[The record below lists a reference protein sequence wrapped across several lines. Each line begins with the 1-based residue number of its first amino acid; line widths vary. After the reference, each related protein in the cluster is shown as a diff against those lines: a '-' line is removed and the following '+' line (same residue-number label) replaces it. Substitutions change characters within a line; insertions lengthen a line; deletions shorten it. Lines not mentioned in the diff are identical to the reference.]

1 MTRHLKLFLLALLFL
16 CFGGSLPAKADIS
29 GLLIPIEEYCLAP
42 LTTGEYLDAF
52 EGFMWADP
60 TVSFKT
66 VSGPKWGD
74 CGQFEWKIKWF
85 LQPAPLAAE
94 AWIVQHIVVKYDI
107 LKCDGTKVNVPNE
120 DFYEA
125 WRMGKN
131 GEAMPK
137 YTYDFKGDGT
147 TSTVDYSGDAA
158 SDDDF
163 TEPSRP
169 DTKGSWVVDADAA
182 YQAAL
187 KAGEFSTNSGTQA
200 GALPASKAKPTG
212 FGNAT
217 IHRHVDAKWDC
228 CTATKTTTGTATANN
243 PDNTYTESWVWDGTT
258 MVHKKDGKV
267 VATVTPVVPLTPL
280 STLAALV
287 HSSPAWDG
295 ATFDP
300 GQLIRVANQL
310 QAMGRDGAFQ
320 ALHAYRDEL
329 ANAPGERVMNSTR
342 IGLLIR
348 VLFLADSFPRMQVG
362 QGELPD
368 DIAASLPLYPLTL
381 NQDVPLLADPSFHLA
396 GKAEDP
402 LRQIEFCEQQ
412 CTLRSAPL
420 APATDLSFVVR
431 QISSM
436 SVSAEPR
443 SASLLQAQL
452 LRLAKDVCDVP
463 GSGSPELFLHP
474 GLSRMLENCMS
485 VFQSG
490 AVVWDPVRNAY
501 KRR

>member
-1 MTRHLKLFLLALLFL
+1 MTRHLKLFLLVLLSL
-16 CFGGSLPAKADIS
+16 CFAGSLPAKADIS
-29 GLLIPIEEYCLAP
+29 DLVIPIEEYCSAP

-52 EGFMWADP
+52 PGFMWADP

-66 VSGPKWGD
+66 VSGPKWGP
-74 CGQFEWKIKWF
+74 CGEFEWKVKWF
-85 LQPAPLAAE
+85 LNPAPATE
-94 AWIVQHIVVKYDI
+94 AWIVQHLVKKYNI
-107 LKCDGTKVNVPNE
+107 FKCDGTKLNLQDQ

-131 GEAMPK
+131 GEALPK
-137 YTYDFKGDGT
+137 YSYDFKGDGT

-163 TEPSRP
+163 IEPSRP
-169 DTKGSWVVDADAA
+169 NTKGSWTRDADAA
-182 YQAAL
+182 YQATI
-187 KAGEFSTNSGTQA
+187 KAGEFKPNSVAEA
-200 GALPASKAKPTG
+200 GILPASTAKPTG
-212 FGNAT
+212 FGTVT
-217 IHRHVDAKWDC
+217 IHRHADAHWDC
-228 CTATKTTTGTATANN
+228 CGTTTTTTGTATANN
-243 PDNTYTESWVWDGTT
+243 ADSTYTESWVWDGTK
-258 MVHKKDGKV
+258 MVHTKDGKV
-267 VATVTPVVPLTPL
+267 VAVVTPIVPLTPL
-280 STLAALV
+280 SALAALV

-295 ATFDP
+295 TTFDP
-300 GQLIRVANQL
+300 GQLVRVANQL
-310 QAMGRDGAFQ
+310 QAMGRGGALQ

-329 ANAPGERVMNSTR
+329 ANAPGERTMNSTR

-348 VLFLADSFPRMQVG
+348 VLFLSPVFPRMQVG
-362 QGELPD
+362 EGDLPD
-368 DIAASLPLYPLTL
+368 DIAASMPLYPLTL
-381 NQDVPLLADPSFHLA
+381 NQDVPLLADPSFGLT

-412 CTLRSAPL
+412 CALRSAPL

-431 QISSM
+431 QVSSM
-436 SVSAEPR
+436 AESAEPR

-463 GSGSPELFLHP
+463 SSGNPEWFLHP

-501 KRR
+501 KHR

>member
-1 MTRHLKLFLLALLFL
+1 MTRHLKLFLLVLVFL
-16 CFGGSLPAKADIS
+16 CFGSSLPAKADIFD
-29 GLLIPIEEYCLAP
+29 LLIPIEGYCTAP
-42 LTTGEYLDAF
+42 LTFGENIDAF
-52 EGFMWADP
+52 SAFMWADP

-66 VSGPKWGD
+66 VTGPKWGP
-74 CGQFEWKIKWF
+74 CGEFEWKVKWS
-85 LQPAPLAAE
+85 LGPAPLAAE
-94 AWIVQHIVVKYDI
+94 AWIVQHVVGTYNVLNCDGSKVDIPNYDI
-107 LKCDGTKVNVPNE
+107 
-120 DFYEA
+120 YEA

-131 GEAMPK
+131 GDAIPK
-137 YTYDFKGDGT
+137 YSYDFKGDGT

-163 TEPSRP
+163 IRKSRP
-169 DTKGSWVVDADAA
+169 NTKGSWTIDADAA
-182 YQAAL
+182 YQATI

-200 GALPASKAKPTG
+200 GGLPATTTKPTG
-212 FGNAT
+212 FGTVT

-228 CTATKTTTGTATANN
+228 CTANKATTGTATANN
-243 PDNTYTESWVWDGTT
+243 ADNTYTESWVWDGTT

-267 VATVTPVVPLTPL
+267 VATLTPVGPVTPL

-368 DIAASLPLYPLTL
+368 DVAASLPLYPLML
-381 NQDVPLLADPSFHLA
+381 NQDVPLLADPSFGLA

-412 CTLRSAPL
+412 CTLRSTPL
-420 APATDLSFVVR
+420 APATNLSTVAR
-431 QISSM
+431 QIPSM
-436 SVSAEPR
+436 SAEPQ
-443 SASLLQAQL
+443 STSLLQAQL

-463 GSGSPELFLHP
+463 SSGSPEWFLHP

-490 AVVWDPVRNAY
+490 AVVWDPVTNAY